1 MYEGERKDV
10 KRSLLCCKFSDGLR
24 SRIRCRYGP
33 LFTEITREGSRTAC
47 LHNLMLRNDENIG
60 RLHPFGVMQA
70 SVDIVSN
77 RSDLETWIF
86 ASSGLYAVHSA
97 LDTVDSG

>member
-60 RLHPFGVMQA
+60 RLHPFGDMQA

-86 ASSGLYAVHSA
+86 ASSGL
-97 LDTVDSG
+97 